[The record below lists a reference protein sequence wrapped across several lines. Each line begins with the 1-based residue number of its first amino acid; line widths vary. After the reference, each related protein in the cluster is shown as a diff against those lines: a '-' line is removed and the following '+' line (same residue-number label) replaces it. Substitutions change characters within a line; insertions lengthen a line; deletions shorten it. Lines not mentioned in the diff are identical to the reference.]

1 MILLFPIGISVLKKA
16 SRVKTL
22 KSVIPNIKHDPEINF
37 IFFFFIYTEYKDN
50 ITISKIVTPKFINNR
65 VGLNIANKIV
75 IKPIIQITILF
86 VIPLYTPDI
95 LQKIKRSVII
105 EKTVSNNIKKKLII
119 MMLSMMFSHTIFICL
134 P

>member
-1 MILLFPIGISVLKKA
+1 MKLS
-16 SRVKTL
+16 
-22 KSVIPNIKHDPEINF
+22 
-37 IFFFFIYTEYKDN
+37 
-50 ITISKIVTPKFINNR
+50 NNR

-119 MMLSMMFSHTIFICL
+119 MMFSHTIFICL
-134 P
+134 PQRFRIESN

>member
-1 MILLFPIGISVLKKA
+1 MKLS
-16 SRVKTL
+16 
-22 KSVIPNIKHDPEINF
+22 
-37 IFFFFIYTEYKDN
+37 
-50 ITISKIVTPKFINNR
+50 NNR

-119 MMLSMMFSHTIFICL
+119 MMLSMMLSMMFSHTIFICL
-134 P
+134 PQRFRIESN

>member
-1 MILLFPIGISVLKKA
+1 M
-16 SRVKTL
+16 
-22 KSVIPNIKHDPEINF
+22 
-37 IFFFFIYTEYKDN
+37 FIYTEYKDN